1 MRRWEY
7 RTVVQS
13 AYRDIAEELNTL
25 GDDGWELVSICASGR
40 GSNVLVL
47 KRPRAEFEQ
56 IAAASLESSSCPI
69 LVPLSRVQGT
79 WPKLSPVRAG
89 RE

>member
-40 GSNVLVL
+40 GGNVLVL

-56 IAAASLESSSCPI
+56 IAAASLEQFVLPDLSSAFEGTRDMAEAVTGSCR
-69 LVPLSRVQGT
+69 S
-79 WPKLSPVRAG
+79 
-89 RE
+89 